1 MRFDLPP
8 VTLGLLILNIA
19 VFGLMQLGGGDWL
32 VVHAALWPIGPPHL
46 AGYAA
51 DGTPVMVGFH
61 LWQLL
66 TYAFMHGGWTHIAF
80 NMLALYM
87 FGGPIE
93 HLLGARHFLI
103 YYLYCAVIA
112 AVAQLAVVYFF
123 THGFYPTVGASG
135 AIFGLLL
142 AFGMLYPQARIIVLI
157 LPIPLPAWIAV
168 IGYMALELILGVTGT
183 QAGVAHFAH
192 LGGAIGGFVLLQYW
206 RGKLPV
212 KPKRVLTR

>member
-8 VTLGLLILNIA
+8 VTLGLLILNVA

-32 VVHAALWPIGPPHL
+32 LVHAALWPLGPQQL

-61 LWQLL
+61 VWQLL

-80 NMLALYM
+80 NMFALYM

-93 HLLGARHFLI
+93 HLLGTRHFII
-103 YYLYCAVIA
+103 YYLICTVVA
-112 AVAQLAVVYFF
+112 ALAQLLVVHFF
-123 THGFYPTVGASG
+123 TGRFYPTIGASG

-142 AFGMLYPQARIIVLI
+142 AFGVMYPHVKLFLI
-157 LPIPLPAWIAV
+157 FFPVPISAWIFV
-168 IGYMALELILGVTGT
+168 IGYMVLELILGVTGT
-183 QAGVAHFAH
+183 EAGVAHFAH

-206 RGKLPV
+206 RGKLPI